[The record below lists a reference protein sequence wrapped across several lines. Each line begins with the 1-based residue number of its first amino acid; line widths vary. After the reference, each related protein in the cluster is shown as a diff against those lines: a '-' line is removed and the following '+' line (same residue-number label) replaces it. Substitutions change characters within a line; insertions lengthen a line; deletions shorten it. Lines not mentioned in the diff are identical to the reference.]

1 MLRRSLL
8 ILSLVLLASIPG
20 VAHAQY
26 GGDSADI
33 TLTGEDGDQTSTFTP
48 GEDGTANLSG
58 MTPNTT
64 HDLDF
69 AQSPGE
75 IVGSGTSDADGDLT
89 INFTIP
95 SDASNGSATLTF
107 DPRGVSGAN
116 ATTTIQIS
124 GAAAGDGGALPDTG
138 SSIDLFVG
146 SGIVLIG
153 VGAVLVLSVRKRRAR
168 RLSGTYGAS

>member
-8 ILSLVLLASIPG
+8 ILSLVLLASFPG

-26 GGDSADI
+26 GGDSADV
-33 TLTGEDGDQTSTFTP
+33 TLTGEDGDQTSTFGP

-58 MTPNTT
+58 MTPSTT

-75 IVGSGTSDADGDLT
+75 IIGSGTSDADGDLT

-95 SDASNGSATLTF
+95 SDARTGSATLTF

-116 ATTTIQIS
+116 AVTTIQI
-124 GAAAGDGGALPDTG
+124 AGTADGGALPDTG